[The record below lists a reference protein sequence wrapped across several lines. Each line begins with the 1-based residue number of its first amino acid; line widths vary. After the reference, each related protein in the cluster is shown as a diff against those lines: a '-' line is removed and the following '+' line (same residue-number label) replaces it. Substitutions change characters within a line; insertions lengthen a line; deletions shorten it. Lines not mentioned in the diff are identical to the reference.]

1 MFLSLRAR
9 ALTAVLPQLPAILQ
23 SIPSSN
29 RRSLPA
35 GLKISTNDSLGWNS
49 SDPWDVPSRL
59 AKPGW
64 RSLVNPGN
72 PNNYIKTQCFEIPT
86 APSLSFYNQ
95 NCDTSMGTYPQCF
108 NLRGNAGRNILIGP
122 GTSNLDFLLFKNIPI
137 TRISEGFNVQF
148 RTEAFN
154 VLNHPNF
161 SVPVTPDNTDIFDST
176 GAPSP
181 NAGLLTSTTTTSR
194 EIQFGLKLSW

>member
-35 GLKISTNDSLGWNS
+35 GLKISTNDSLGLNS

-108 NLRGNAGRNILIGP
+108 NLRGNAGRNILIGR

-137 TRISEGFNVQF
+137 TRIREGFNVQCLEQRRSTSLII
-148 RTEAFN
+148 RTF
-154 VLNHPNF
+154 LCQLP
-161 SVPVTPDNTDIFDST
+161 
-176 GAPSP
+176 
-181 NAGLLTSTTTTSR
+181 LTIQTSLIPR
-194 EIQFGLKLSW
+194 EPLALMLVC